1 MKNRKLRRREKMT
14 PDDTYRKIRVN
25 GVEHVLYPTLY
36 VTMNR
41 RVLAARIG
49 RDGNLSAR
57 MENLFLTKLRDMLIL
72 NASVKNKEMH
82 NEKSY

>member
-41 RVLAARIG
+41 RILAARIG
-49 RDGNLSAR
+49 KDGEFVRKDGELVPYQAAGYVDIER
-57 MENLFLTKLRDMLIL
+57 IRK
-72 NASVKNKEMH
+72 KEGDA
-82 NEKSY
+82 